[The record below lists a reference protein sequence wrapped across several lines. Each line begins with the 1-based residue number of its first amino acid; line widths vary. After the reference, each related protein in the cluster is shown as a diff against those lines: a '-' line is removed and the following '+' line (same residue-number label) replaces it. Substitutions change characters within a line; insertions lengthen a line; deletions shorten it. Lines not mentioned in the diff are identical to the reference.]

1 MRIRVDYSTV
11 YEYAREAND
20 VLQLLRVQPAGHDS
34 QHVVHWRIDTDM
46 NGHLRSSQDAYGNI
60 THMFYPD
67 GPVRRLTLHVT
78 GEVDTLESHGIVSG
92 SNEPLPPLIF
102 LRQTDLTQPDEALRN
117 FARRIDTSDALATC
131 HRLTTHLY
139 DHMVFDADVTHA
151 YTGAAHAFAIKA
163 GVCQDYAHIFLSVTR
178 LLGIPARYVSGH
190 LLRQDGMITQPAAH
204 AWAEVMIPD
213 LGWVA
218 FDPTNGMCAT
228 QAYLRVAVGLD
239 YRDAAPVRGARRGGG
254 METMAVAVTT
264 QASLHHPGLSAL
276 GDPVASQQQQQQQQ
290 QLPVN

>member
-1 MRIRVDYSTV
+1 MRIRVDYSTI

-20 VLQLLRVQPAGHDS
+20 VLQLLRVQPTGHDG
-34 QHVVHWRIDTDM
+34 QHVVHWHIDTDV
-46 NGHLRSSQDAYGNI
+46 NGHLRRSQDAYGNI

-67 GPVRRLTLHVT
+67 GPIKRLSLHVA
-78 GEVDTLESHGIVSG
+78 GEVDTVESHGVVAG
-92 SNEPLPPLIF
+92 SHEPLPPLIF
-102 LRQTDLTQPDEALRN
+102 LRQTELTQPDEALKA
-117 FARRIDTSDALATC
+117 FARQIDTGDALATC
-131 HRLTTHLY
+131 HRLTSTLY
-139 DHMVFDADVTHA
+139 DQMAFDPDVTHA
-151 YTGAAHAFAIKA
+151 QSDAAHAFAIKA

-190 LLRQDGMITQPAAH
+190 LVRHDGFITQPAAH
-204 AWAEVMIPD
+204 AWAEVLIPD

-254 METMAVAVTT
+254 QETMAVAVTT
-264 QASLHHPGLSAL
+264 QASVNHPGL
-276 GDPVASQQQQQQQQ
+276 G
-290 QLPVN
+290 QLNEPEQARQNQHQTQG